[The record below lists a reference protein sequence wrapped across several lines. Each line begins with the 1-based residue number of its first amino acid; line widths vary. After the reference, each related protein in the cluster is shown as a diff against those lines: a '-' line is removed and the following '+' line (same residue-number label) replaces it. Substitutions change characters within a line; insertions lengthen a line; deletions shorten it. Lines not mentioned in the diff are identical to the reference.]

1 MLLTFPP
8 MNNQVAIPTTTVNS
22 NILVTLTPPSTITT
36 KAISS
41 ASVMVSINPAPAIS
55 VAATGQ
61 DAIFETR
68 LNAMKMPFS
77 NWGVRWKKSFQQII
91 LRVSHEEKMIED
103 I

>member
-61 DAIFETR
+61 DAIF
-68 LNAMKMPFS
+68 
-77 NWGVRWKKSFQQII
+77 
-91 LRVSHEEKMIED
+91 
-103 I
+103 